1 MENESERRKR
11 LCHTLRR
18 FNNEVPE
25 NRSLP
30 PSATATTTAAA
41 GASKSI
47 SAAAA
52 TQLLELAG
60 NNLTCFDEVLG
71 LQ

>member
-1 MENESERRKR
+1 MRVKEEKR
-11 LCHTLRR
+11 LCHTPRL
-18 FNNEVPE
+18 FNNEIPG

-30 PSATATTTAAA
+30 PSATTTTTTAAA
-41 GASKSI
+41 GAPKSI

-60 NNLTCFDEVLG
+60 NNLACFDEVLG